1 MIFAYLIGLAV
12 IAGVWFFHF
21 QSARKAAGSAAW
33 PTAEGTVQASSV
45 RENLET
51 DSEGDSERAFYP
63 NVQYAYSV
71 GGQSYTSD
79 RIAFG
84 GKPRF
89 AKAADA
95 QAVCDRYRQDARVAV
110 RYNPAKPEECVL
122 ETKKPSLVTP
132 IIFTVVVAIFTLI
145 AGAFLAPAA

>member
-1 MIFAYLIGLAV
+1 MMLAYVIGLLV
-12 IAGVWFFHF
+12 IGAVWFFHF
-21 QSARKAAGSAAW
+21 QSGRKAAGSAAW

-63 NVQYAYSV
+63 NVQYAWSV

-84 GKPRF
+84 GKSRF
-89 AKAADA
+89 TRAADA
-95 QAVCDRYRQDARVAV
+95 QTVCDRYPQGSRVAV
-110 RYNPAKPEECVL
+110 RYNPDRPEESVL
-122 ETKKPSLVTP
+122 ESKKPSLMTP
-132 IIFTVVVAIFTLI
+132 IVFTVVVAIFTLI
-145 AGAFLAPAA
+145 AGAFLAPA